1 MSRTRYPITLAFGLL
16 AAAALSAHASDQVT
30 PAPQR
35 QALLITGATLH
46 TVSGAV
52 IEGGSMLVERGRI
65 RAIAAPGGTL
75 PAAETGPATVLDLR
89 GRHIYPGFIAANSA
103 LGLVEVQA
111 VRATVDTNELGVI
124 NPNVRALVALNAD
137 SELLPVARSNG
148 VLAALAVPGASG
160 FGAIAGTSA
169 LLQIDG
175 WTWEDMALVR
185 EVGLHV
191 VLPIMRTNSDVLSGS
206 LEPFK
211 DEIRKLSAQRLQL
224 IDQAFE
230 AAAAYGRAR
239 AAEPASTPLDLRWA
253 AMQPALQR
261 EQPVF
266 VHADDAAQIRHALG
280 LSERYGLKLVIV
292 GGADAARF
300 APVLKARGV
309 AVIIGGVHGLHERR
323 DDAFDARYTLAA
335 QLAQAGVVFCIAGE
349 GGTFA
354 AASERNLPYQAAT
367 AVAYGLPRDEALKA
381 ITLYPA
387 QILGVAD
394 RLGAL
399 APGLLASFIV
409 TDGDP
414 LESATRVERVFI
426 QGREVDSGNRQ
437 TRLEL
442 KYRQKYE
449 QKSEQKYEQ
458 KYERNQQSVPPQ
470 ALPKARAP

>member
-1 MSRTRYPITLAFGLL
+1 MSRHPISKLVTAALL
-16 AAAALSAHASDQVT
+16 ALSALAAHASDQIT
-30 PAPQR
+30 PPPQR

-65 RAIAAPGGTL
+65 RAISAPGGTL

-89 GRHIYPGFIAANSA
+89 GRHIYPGFIAANSS

-111 VRATVDTNELGVI
+111 VRATVDTTEIGVI
-124 NPNVRALVALNAD
+124 NPNVRALVAVNAD

-148 VLAALAVPGASG
+148 VLAALAVPGSST
-160 FGAIAGTSA
+160 FGSIAGTSA

-191 VLPIMRTNSDVLSGS
+191 VLPLMRTNSDVLSGS

-211 DEIRKLSAQRLQL
+211 DEVRKLSAQRLQL

-230 AAAAYGRAR
+230 AASAYARAR
-239 AAEPASTPLDLRWA
+239 AAEPNNTPQDQRWE
-253 AMQPALQR
+253 AMLPVMKGER
-261 EQPVF
+261 MVF

-280 LSERYGLKLVIV
+280 LAERFGLKLVIV

-309 AVIIGGVHGLHERR
+309 AVVIAGVHNLPQRR

-349 GGTFA
+349 GGAFA
-354 AASERNLPYQAAT
+354 AATERNLPYQAAT
-367 AVAYGLPRDEALKA
+367 AVAHGLPGDEALKA

-414 LESATRVERVFI
+414 LETATHVERIFI
-426 QGREVDSGNRQ
+426 QGREVDTGNRQ
-437 TRLEL
+437 RRL
-442 KYRQKYE
+442 
-449 QKSEQKYEQ
+449 EQKYQ
-458 KYERNQQSVPPQ
+458 LKPPA
-470 ALPKARAP
+470 ALPPVAAGAR

>member
-1 MSRTRYPITLAFGLL
+1 MSRIPYTAALIAGLL
-16 AAAALSAHASDQVT
+16 TLSAQASDQVT
-30 PAPQR
+30 PPPQR

-52 IEGGSMLVERGRI
+52 IADGRMLVERGRI
-65 RAIAAPGGTL
+65 RAIAAPGETL
-75 PAAETGPATVLDLR
+75 PAAETGPAMVLDLR

-111 VRATVDTNELGVI
+111 VRATVDTTEIGVI
-124 NPNVRALVALNAD
+124 NPNARALVAVNAD

-148 VLAALAVPGASG
+148 VLAALAVPGSST
-160 FGAIAGTSA
+160 FGSIAGTSA

-191 VLPIMRTNSDVLSGS
+191 VLPTLRTNSDVLSGS

-211 DEIRKLSAQRLQL
+211 DEIRKLSAARLQL
-224 IDQAFE
+224 IDQAFD
-230 AAAAYGRAR
+230 AAAAYARAR
-239 AAEPASTPLDLRWA
+239 AADPKATPLDVRWE
-253 AMQPALQR
+253 AMLPVVKGER
-261 EQPVF
+261 TVF
-266 VHADDAAQIRHALG
+266 VHADEAAQIRYALG
-280 LSERYGLKLVIV
+280 LAERHGLKLVIV

-309 AVIIGGVHGLHERR
+309 AVVIAGVHTLPQRR
-323 DDAFDARYTLAA
+323 DDAYDTRYTLAA
-335 QLAQAGVVFCIAGE
+335 QLAQAGVAFCIAGE
-349 GGTFA
+349 GGAFA
-354 AASERNLPYQAAT
+354 AATERNLPYQAAT
-367 AVAYGLPRDEALKA
+367 AAAYGLPRDEALKA

-414 LESATRVERVFI
+414 LETATQVERIFI
-426 QGREVDSGNRQ
+426 QGREVDSSNRQ
-437 TRLEL
+437 QRLEQ
-442 KYRQKYE
+442 KYRQKG
-449 QKSEQKYEQ
+449 
-458 KYERNQQSVPPQ
+458 
-470 ALPKARAP
+470 AATAAR

>member
-1 MSRTRYPITLAFGLL
+1 MSRQPFPISRRLAALL
-16 AAAALSAHASDQVT
+16 AASLVTLTALASDQIT
-30 PAPQR
+30 PPPQK

-46 TVSGAV
+46 TVSGAT

-65 RAIAAPGGTL
+65 RAIAAPGDTL

-89 GRHIYPGFIAANSA
+89 GRHVYPGFIAANSS

-111 VRATVDTNELGVI
+111 VRATVDTTEIGVI
-124 NPNVRALVALNAD
+124 NPNARALVAVNAD

-148 VLAALAVPGASG
+148 VLAALAVPGSST
-160 FGAIAGTSA
+160 FGSIAGTSA

-191 VLPIMRTNSDVLSGS
+191 VLPILRTNSDVLSGS

-224 IDQAFE
+224 IDQAFD
-230 AAAAYGRAR
+230 AAAAYARAR
-239 AAEPASTPLDLRWA
+239 VAEPGATPRDPRWE
-253 AMQPALQR
+253 AMLTVVKGER
-261 EQPVF
+261 PVF
-266 VHADDAAQIRHALG
+266 VHADDAAQIRYALG
-280 LSERYGLKLVIV
+280 LAERHGLKLVIV

-309 AVIIGGVHGLHERR
+309 AVVIAGVHSLPQRR
-323 DDAFDARYTLAA
+323 DDAYDARYTLAA

-349 GGTFA
+349 GNAFA
-354 AASERNLPYQAAT
+354 ASSERNLPYQAAM
-367 AVAYGLPRDEALKA
+367 AIAYGLPRDEALKA

-394 RLGAL
+394 RLGTL
-399 APGLLASFIV
+399 APGRLASFIV

-414 LESATRVERVFI
+414 LEIATQVERVFI
-426 QGREVDSGNRQ
+426 QGREVDVGNRQ
-437 TRLEL
+437 RRLEQ
-442 KYRQKYE
+442 KYRQK
-449 QKSEQKYEQ
+449 
-458 KYERNQQSVPPQ
+458 
-470 ALPKARAP
+470 AAATAAP

>member
-160 FGAIAGTSA
+160 FGAIAGTSV

-309 AVIIGGVHGLHERR
+309 AVIIGGVHGLPERR

-449 QKSEQKYEQ
+449 Q
-458 KYERNQQSVPPQ
+458 NQQPVPPQ

>member
-1 MSRTRYPITLAFGLL
+1 MSRHPVSKLLTAALL
-16 AAAALSAHASDQVT
+16 ALSVLCNFSAQASDQIT
-30 PAPQR
+30 PPPQR

-65 RAIAAPGGTL
+65 RAIAAPGQSL

-89 GRHIYPGFIAANSA
+89 GRHIYPGFIAANSS

-111 VRATVDTNELGVI
+111 VRATIDTTEIGVI
-124 NPNVRALVALNAD
+124 NPNVRALVAVNAD

-148 VLAALAVPGASG
+148 VLAALAVPGSST
-160 FGAIAGTSA
+160 FGSIAGTSA

-191 VLPIMRTNSDVLSGS
+191 VLPWMRTNSDVLSGS

-211 DEIRKLSAQRLQL
+211 DEVRKLSAQRLQL

-230 AAAAYGRAR
+230 AAAAYARAR
-239 AAEPASTPLDLRWA
+239 AAEPASTPQDLRWE
-253 AMQPALQR
+253 AMLPVLKGER
-261 EQPVF
+261 PVF

-280 LSERYGLKLVIV
+280 LGERHGLKLVIV

-309 AVIIGGVHGLHERR
+309 PVIIAGVHSLPQRR
-323 DDAFDARYTLAA
+323 DDAYDARYTLAA

-349 GGTFA
+349 GGAFA
-354 AASERNLPYQAAT
+354 AATERNLPYQAAT
-367 AVAYGLPRDEALKA
+367 AIAHGLPRDEALKA

-414 LESATRVERVFI
+414 LETATQVERIFI
-426 QGREVDSGNRQ
+426 QGREVDTGNRQ
-437 TRLEL
+437 KRL
-442 KYRQKYE
+442 
-449 QKSEQKYEQ
+449 EQKYQQ
-458 KYERNQQSVPPQ
+458 KAAGTKPAKP
-470 ALPKARAP
+470 

>member
-1 MSRTRYPITLAFGLL
+1 MSRHHLPVRFTARLTAAWLTSTLL
-16 AAAALSAHASDQVT
+16 ALSAHASDQIT
-30 PAPQR
+30 PPPQR

-52 IEGGSMLVERGRI
+52 IEGGSMLIERGRI
-65 RAIAAPGGTL
+65 RAIAEAGATL
-75 PAAETGPATVLDLR
+75 PAAETGPTTVLDLR
-89 GRHIYPGFIAANSA
+89 GRHVYPGFIAANSA

-111 VRATVDTNELGVI
+111 VRATIDTNEIGVI
-124 NPNVRALVALNAD
+124 NPNVRALVAVNAD

-148 VLAALAVPGASG
+148 VLAALAVPGAST

-211 DEIRKLSAQRLQL
+211 DEVRKLSAQRLQL

-230 AAAAYGRAR
+230 AASAYARAR
-239 AAEPASTPLDLRWA
+239 AAEPNGTPLDPRWE
-253 AMQPALQR
+253 AMLPVVKGER
-261 EQPVF
+261 TVF

-280 LSERYGLKLVIV
+280 LAERFGLKLVIV

-309 AVIIGGVHGLHERR
+309 AVVIAGVHGLPDRR
-323 DDAFDARYTLAA
+323 DDAYDARYTLAA

-349 GGTFA
+349 GGAFA

-367 AVAYGLPRDEALKA
+367 AIAYGLSRDEAVKA

-414 LESATRVERVFI
+414 LETATKVERIFI
-426 QGREVDSGNRQ
+426 QGREVDTGNRQ
-437 TRLEL
+437 RRL
-442 KYRQKYE
+442 
-449 QKSEQKYEQ
+449 EQKYQQ
-458 KYERNQQSVPPQ
+458 K
-470 ALPKARAP
+470 AAATAAR